1 MPLGTSHSE
10 KGLLLK
16 ENGQPVLQRDA
27 GGRWRLEAGPELDGW
42 LGRRVIVRGVRTGF
56 DLLLVEDIAQA

>member
-16 ENGQPVLQRDA
+16 ENGQPVLQRDD
-27 GGRWRLEAGPELDGW
+27 GGRWRLEAGAELDGW
-42 LGRRVIVRGVRTGF
+42 LGRRVIISGIRTGF
-56 DLLLVEDIAQA
+56 DLLLVEDITRA